1 MGFPLEVS
9 MDVTTGSGD
18 TNIFIFSDI
27 VMPEEE
33 AEDVLRFLDTG
44 AGGKVIVVVGT
55 SLLDL

>member
-1 MGFPLEVS
+1 MGFPIEVS

-33 AEDVLRFLDTG
+33 AEDVLRLLDTG
-44 AGGKVIVVVGT
+44 AGGKVMVEVGI
-55 SLLDL
+55 SFLDL